1 MRPAVEDLPAG
12 TAGELTP
19 SSPSETCQCGP
30 HNVIR
35 CRPFR
40 RALFAEASRPE
51 AVSLAGDTPTPDGV
65 VHMLEVNVCPGLTD
79 TSLLP
84 TAVAAA
90 GEHLGQR

>member
-1 MRPAVEDLPAG
+1 M
-12 TAGELTP
+12 
-19 SSPSETCQCGP
+19 
-30 HNVIR
+30 
-35 CRPFR
+35 
-40 RALFAEASRPE
+40 
-51 AVSLAGDTPTPDGV
+51 SLAGDTPTPDGV